1 MANVPLTIACGPYDR
16 MEGIRSGEVQ
26 IEGIDPTYVAIQF
39 PPAIFTRMIKQNA
52 FDVAEMSA
60 TTYLSLRPGGRFPF
74 VAIPVF
80 PSRVFRHGFIYINT
94 RAGIKSPKDLEGKR
108 IGSFGYGQTAAVWI
122 RGILKDE
129 YGVDLSAVR
138 WFEIGEDPVKKAPD
152 HGKVPERRVPVTIEW
167 VGQPASM
174 SDLLAQGKIDALIG
188 AQAPAALGRNP
199 EVARLFPDYRDVERD
214 YYRRTKIFPIMHI
227 MVIRESLHQE
237 KPWIAESLFKAFNAS
252 KQLAIRNMRFSGAMR
267 YMLPWLYDDLDE
279 IDRTFGRDPWEYGL
293 APNRANL
300 EALSR
305 YLHEQGFV
313 DHAID
318 IDKLFVPMV
327 GGH

>member
-1 MANVPLTIACGPYDR
+1 
-16 MEGIRSGEVQ
+16 
-26 IEGIDPTYVAIQF
+26 
-39 PPAIFTRMIKQNA
+39 MIKQNA

-94 RAGIKSPKDLEGKR
+94 RTGIESPKDLEGRR

-129 YGVDLSAVR
+129 YGVDLSTAR
-138 WFEIGEDPVKKAPD
+138 WFEIGEDPVKRAPD
-152 HGKVPERRVPVTIEW
+152 HGKVPERRVPVPIEW

-188 AQAPAALGRNP
+188 AQAPGRWGAIRRWHACFN
-199 EVARLFPDYRDVERD
+199 YRDVERD
-214 YYRRTKIFPIMHI
+214 YYRRTKIFPSCI
-227 MVIRESLHQE
+227 MVIGNRCNRKTLDRGG
-237 KPWIAESLFKAFNAS
+237 LFKAFNAS
-252 KQLAIRNMRFSGAMR
+252 TTRSAAARSLIRRSGR
-267 YMLPWLYDDLDE
+267 NRLHF
-279 IDRTFGRDPWEYGL
+279 RRDPWEYGL
-293 APNRANL
+293 EPNRENL
-300 EALSR
+300 GALAR

-313 DHAID
+313 DQAID

>member
-39 PPAIFTRMIKQNA
+39 PPEIFTRMIKQNA

-60 TTYLSLRPGGRFPF
+60 TTYLSLRPGGKFPF

-94 RAGIKSPKDLEGKR
+94 RAGIESPKDLEGKR

-129 YGVDLSAVR
+129 YGVDLSTAR
-138 WFEIGEDPVKKAPD
+138 WFEIGEDPARRAPA
-152 HGKVPERRVPVTIEW
+152 HGKGPERRVPVPIEW
-167 VGQPASM
+167 IGEPASL

-188 AQAPAALGRNP
+188 AQAPGSLGRDP
-199 EVARLFPDYRDVERD
+199 AVARLFPNYRDVERD

-227 MVIRESLHQE
+227 MVIREPLHRE
-237 KPWIAESLFKAFNAS
+237 KPWVAESLFKAFNES
-252 KQLAIRNMRFSGAMR
+252 KRLAIRNMRFSGAMR

-300 EALSR
+300 EALAR

-313 DHAID
+313 DQPID
-318 IDKLFVPMV
+318 VDKLFVPMV